1 MQVKELGL
9 KPEKFADELSIRWV
23 FRMTAALKGGVG
35 YFAIV
40 YVLGFLLG
48 TIRVLL
54 LVPRTGEPVSVLLET
69 PIILGASWIAAR
81 WCANRFS
88 VPATPVP
95 RLAMGGVAFALLLA
109 GEIAVSTF
117 VFGRA
122 WQNTAALY
130 QTPPAIIG
138 LAAQAVFAFLPL
150 TQAIMD
156 RGSRSN

>member
-1 MQVKELGL
+1 
-9 KPEKFADELSIRWV
+9 
-23 FRMTAALKGGVG
+23 MTAALKGGVG

-54 LVPRTGEPVSVLLET
+54 LAPRTGEMGSVLLET

-81 WCANRFS
+81 WCANRFA
-88 VPATPVP
+88 VPATVVP
-95 RLAMGGVAFALLLA
+95 RLTMGGVAFELLIA

-122 WQNTAALY
+122 WESTVALY

-138 LAAQAVFAFLPL
+138 LAAQVVFALLPL
-150 TQAIMD
+150 TQAILD

>member
-1 MQVKELGL
+1 
-9 KPEKFADELSIRWV
+9 
-23 FRMTAALKGGVG
+23 MTAALKGGVG

-54 LVPRTGEPVSVLLET
+54 LAPRTGEMGSVLLET
-69 PIILGASWIAAR
+69 PVILGASWIVAR
-81 WCANRFS
+81 WCANRFA
-88 VPATPVP
+88 VPATVVL
-95 RLAMGGVAFALLLA
+95 RLAMGGVAFALLIA

-122 WQNTAALY
+122 WESTVALY

-138 LAAQAVFAFLPL
+138 LAAQVVFGLLPL
-150 TQAIMD
+150 TQAILD